1 MGGIV
6 KEITNQTAGS
16 SVGSVVVAAMKS
28 IGPEAKIEELQ
39 KQVTHLTKLVHILWK
54 EAERLE
60 KIVQITPDGLRIKSG
75 RAEVL
80 VLKNG
85 GIILDG
91 HRIHLK
97 TPGKDELMF

>member
-1 MGGIV
+1 MGGIAKV
-6 KEITNQTAGS
+6 VTDQTGGNSIGS
-16 SVGSVVVAAMKS
+16 MVEAAMKS
-28 IGPEAKIEELQ
+28 MGPEAKVEGLQ
-39 KQVTHLTKLVHILWK
+39 KQVTHLAKLVHILWK

-75 RAEVL
+75 RSEIL

-97 TPGKDELMF
+97 TPGKDQLMF

>member
-6 KEITNQTAGS
+6 KQIGGQTAG
-16 SVGSVVVAAMKS
+16 GSIGSLVEATLKS
-28 IGPEAKIEELQ
+28 MGPEAKIEALQ

-60 KIVQITPDGLRIKSG
+60 KLVHITPDGLRIKSG
-75 RAEVL
+75 RSEIL

-97 TPGKDELMF
+97 TPGKDQLMF